1 MSSSLSLGSPFDS
14 SAPLNEQLLLGLRK
28 EADPQTIGFTKQL
41 WKPSLEK
48 VMLTSSSDSHLM
60 TIAPTGSGK
69 GRSVIIPNLLNYAGP
84 VVAIDPKAEL
94 FDVTAEARAKMGQ
107 RIYLIDPFRKRK
119 HVAAARLNPFDL
131 MTLHDSII
139 ESDAQMLASLMADGH
154 DFGTDAFWND
164 MANILVSG
172 MITHLAT
179 GEPPEHRTLTH
190 LRDRMSRGRLDY
202 ELAELLD
209 EDKIVNPMARHA
221 IETYLE
227 IPSDRT
233 RPSVMSTARSYFG
246 MLNGPGIDEMLS
258 HSTINLQD
266 VVRGEPMTIYIVIPP
281 SKLKSHRLLLRLIIT
296 TLLSAVMSREHI
308 PAVRTLFMLD
318 EAAQLGYLPALVQA
332 QTLLR
337 AYGLQ
342 VWSFWQSAS
351 QLKTIYSEWETLIG
365 NSEVLQVFGNGHSPS
380 VRQAADLIGVG
391 PGDIRSLDRDDQ
403 YLSFLGGEP
412 VRSRRFDYLTDK
424 MFAGLFQPNPRF
436 NKVDNRAKRKPS
448 TAPDLGTAPDDA
460 GRSDFHDDGDR
471 QGPPSSP
478 PKLPK

>member
-1 MSSSLSLGSPFDS
+1 MSPRSSFCPPSNS

-28 EADPQTIGFTKQL
+28 EDDPQAIGFANQL
-41 WKPSLEK
+41 SKPSLQK
-48 VMLTSSSDSHLM
+48 AMLTSNSDSHLM

-131 MTLHDSII
+131 LTLQDALV
-139 ESDAQMLASLMADGH
+139 ESDAQMLASLLADGH
-154 DFGTDAFWND
+154 DFASDAFWND
-164 MANILVSG
+164 MANNLVAG
-172 MITHLAT
+172 MIAHLAT
-179 GEPPEHRTLTH
+179 GEPPEHRTLIH
-190 LRDRMSRGRLDY
+190 LRDRMLRGRLDY
-202 ELAELLD
+202 ELAEMFD
-209 EDKIVNPMARHA
+209 EGKFINPMARNA

-233 RPSVMSTARSYFG
+233 RPSVLSTARSYVN
-246 MLNGPGIDEMLS
+246 MLNGPGIEEMFS

-342 VWSFWQSAS
+342 VWSFWQNGS
-351 QLKTIYSEWETLIG
+351 QLKKLYDEWETLIS
-365 NSEVLQVFGNGHSPS
+365 NSEVLQVFGNGHHPS
-380 VRQAADLIGVG
+380 VRQAADLIGVQ
-391 PGDIRSLDRDDQ
+391 PGDIRSLDRSEQ
-403 YLSFLGGEP
+403 YLSFFGNKPL
-412 VRSRRFDYLTDK
+412 RSRRFDYLTDE
-424 MFAGLFQPNPRF
+424 MFAGQFQPNPRF

-448 TAPDLGTAPDDA
+448 AGPAPTAGRDEE
-460 GRSDFHDDGDR
+460 GRSDFRSDDDR
-471 QGPPSSP
+471 NGPPSPP